1 MSWCDNLVSQTRQA
15 RAEGTPIAGFTYFGA
30 IDHVD
35 WDTAL
40 RVRNLNINPCGMWA
54 LSWQGD
60 KLVRTP
66 TALVDLYRQ
75 YISLPVEETVGPL
88 NSLEAA
94 ERIRR
99 VLAPAASVNTPQ

>member
-1 MSWCDNLVSQTRQA
+1 MPGL
-15 RAEGTPIAGFTYFGA
+15 TYYGA

-40 RVRNLNINPCGMWA
+40 RVRNLNINPCGMWS

-66 TALVDLYRQ
+66 TALVDLYRR
-75 YISLPVEETVGPL
+75 YISSPLEDTVGPL
-88 NSLEAA
+88 ASSEAA
-94 ERIRR
+94 DRVRK
-99 VLAPAASVNTPQ
+99 VLAPAARAVQPQ